1 MEEAARQ
8 FARRILTVHIALLLG
23 VVALVFFAS
32 REVYT
37 QTKLQATQ
45 QAESRQALLAAQTSR
60 GIEAFYHSIFNDL
73 DLLRQADPDEGDET
87 ERPATT
93 RPASKGLDWRALFEM
108 PMMPVAGGRVLP
120 RINDPLQQMVS
131 GILWKQL
138 DGRVSMLFGI
148 NKNLL
153 RDPGARPG
161 RFGIQAIGRSEDRV
175 SPDDIV
181 AKSTHWLQS
190 VRKPQISAFQQ
201 YDVPGA
207 EPLGFN
213 LVAVPVSERNPRVLV
228 AAVPIRIAQSR
239 FMDKL
244 NNDGDS
250 TNAILCDESGT
261 IMAGSK
267 TALIGRDVG
276 SLHDDHL
283 RTLADSYD
291 GKGKSG
297 VETITENYTFA
308 GHTFPPA
315 MVAIE
320 PVSVGG
326 KKWTFMVITPLSDV
340 DAVVNRVFKRAIFW
354 AVFVV
359 CSMTAIL
366 LSTAVQLIRARIRM
380 ERVRSDALTKEMTQ
394 AREIQLAWLPRQ
406 GVSVPKLD
414 VAAINQPTSH
424 ISGDFYNWFELPD
437 GRMVVTIGDVTGH
450 GLSAAFLMA
459 TTQLLVHTTMLR
471 LGDPGK
477 TLGEVNRQLCTQVFN
492 GQFVTMLV
500 CVIDVDGGRVEVAT
514 AGHYPPV
521 IGYQGHYESLPV
533 ESQLVL
539 GVEKDSKYPTE
550 VFDLLGGASL
560 VLYTDG
566 VIDARSPDGA
576 RFDLRGIIDS
586 VNGRGESAQGL
597 VDRIVGRINHFRG
610 NRELPD
616 DLTLVCIQTQGQ
628 MSPRG
633 AEAVSI

>member
-1 MEEAARQ
+1 
-8 FARRILTVHIALLLG
+8 VG
-23 VVALVFFAS
+23 VIALVFFAS

-37 QTKLQATQ
+37 ETKLQATQ
-45 QAESRQALLAAQTSR
+45 QAESRQALLAGQTAR

-73 DLLRQADPDEGDET
+73 DLLRQADRDEGDEA
-87 ERPATT
+87 ERPTT
-93 RPASKGLDWRALFEM
+93 RPSGRGLDWRALFRMDEISM
-108 PMMPVAGGRVLP
+108 PPVPGGKAP
-120 RINDPLQQMVS
+120 APKISDPLQAMFA

-138 DGRVSMLFGI
+138 DGRVSMLFGVNRNVI
-148 NKNLL
+148 SY
-153 RDPGARPG
+153 PGARPG
-161 RFGIQAIGRSEDRV
+161 KFGVQRIGQSEGRIT
-175 SPDDIV
+175 PDDIV
-181 AKSTHWLQS
+181 AKSRDWLRS
-190 VRKPQISAFQQ
+190 VEKPQISAFQQ
-201 YDVPGA
+201 YDAAGGESV
-207 EPLGFN
+207 GFN
-213 LVAVPVSERNPRVLV
+213 LVVVPVSERNPRLLV
-228 AAVPIRIAQSR
+228 AAVPIRIAQAR

-250 TNAILCDESGT
+250 TNAILCDEGGT

-267 TALIGRDVG
+267 AELIGRDVA
-276 SLHDDHL
+276 SLHDDRL
-283 RTLADSYD
+283 RDLASSYVA
-291 GKGKSG
+291 KGRSG
-297 VETITENYTFA
+297 VEQISTNYTIA
-308 GHTFPPA
+308 GHAFPPA
-315 MVAIE
+315 MVAVE
-320 PVSVGG
+320 PVGIGG

-366 LSTAVQLIRARIRM
+366 LSTALQLIRSRVRM

-414 VAAINQPTSH
+414 VAAINQPTNH

-477 TLGEVNRQLCTQVFN
+477 TLDEVNRQLCTQVFN

-500 CVIDVDGGRVEVAT
+500 CVIDVDAGRVEVAT

-521 IGYQGHYESLPV
+521 VGYQGHYESLPV

-539 GVEKDSKYPTE
+539 GVEKDSRYPTE

-566 VIDARSPDGA
+566 VIDARSPDGS

-628 MSPRG
+628 LSPRG